1 MNFNSKEQYKSNNGI
16 LLKQDNEEQRSGSTK
31 LPPIKK

>member
-1 MNFNSKEQYKSNNGI
+1 MKFNNKEQYKSNNSI
-16 LLKQDNEEQRSGSTK
+16 LPKQDNKEQRSGSTK